1 LKTNVAEADREKEA
15 VRGKEAE
22 IQVAVMEEVDLEKVA
37 EEDGLQRF
45 WIMNENEK
53 IKQPN
58 STHRYQTCDTPPT

>member
-58 STHRYQTCDTPPT
+58 STQISNL

>member
-1 LKTNVAEADREKEA
+1 MKTNVAEADREKEA

-45 WIMNENEK
+45 WIMNEN
-53 IKQPN
+53 
-58 STHRYQTCDTPPT
+58 